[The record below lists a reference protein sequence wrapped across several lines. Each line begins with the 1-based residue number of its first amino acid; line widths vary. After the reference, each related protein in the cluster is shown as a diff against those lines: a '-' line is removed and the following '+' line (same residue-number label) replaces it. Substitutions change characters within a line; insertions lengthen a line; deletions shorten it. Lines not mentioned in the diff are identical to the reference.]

1 MLKLEDK
8 SLQISLSAPRFDW
21 RMVVEPARFDLIYT
35 CCCIFC
41 SVPGKMRRVEKL
53 FSGRW
58 CFFGRRP
65 RRWTSTSCCSKGS
78 CTNYVNGQDS
88 SRQSTIDVQKQFLKE
103 EGEKR
108 SSVPP
113 SKIDFSWLLDHPELS
128 LAVHNDMFAIS
139 QKTLSMSSNVLSVS
153 SLYWSIRWSSSAGIA
168 EKWCALSA
176 RMDMETLHWMTRLT
190 SATGTPGKSAPV
202 LAVGKAS
209 SMNYMRA
216 KVGIL
221 EKCLVDKL
229 FFESIY
235 CKSHKIWHGI

>member
-88 SRQSTIDVQKQFLKE
+88 SRQSTIYRCSKTIF
-103 EGEKR
+103 EGRRGKAQLG
-108 SSVPP
+108 SSF
-113 SKIDFSWLLDHPELS
+113 KNRLF
-128 LAVHNDMFAIS
+128 
-139 QKTLSMSSNVLSVS
+139 
-153 SLYWSIRWSSSAGIA
+153 
-168 EKWCALSA
+168 
-176 RMDMETLHWMTRLT
+176 LT
-190 SATGTPGKSAPV
+190 S
-202 LAVGKAS
+202 
-209 SMNYMRA
+209 
-216 KVGIL
+216 
-221 EKCLVDKL
+221 
-229 FFESIY
+229 
-235 CKSHKIWHGI
+235 